1 MELLTDSDRP
11 EAGPYRLIAELGRG
25 GMGRVL
31 LGVAPDGRL
40 AAVKVVRSQFV
51 EDEGFRSR
59 FRREVEASS
68 RVSGACTAAVVD
80 ADADAPLPW
89 LASVFVPG
97 PALSTAVADTGPLP
111 AGAAAR
117 LAAGLATALAQI
129 HGAGLIHRDLKPS
142 NVLLAAD
149 GPRVIDFGIARA
161 TDSEGGTE
169 ITHTGWLVGSPAYM
183 SPEQAEGRELT
194 PASDVFSLGTVLVH
208 ACTGRSPFAG
218 TAAPQT
224 LYNVVHTEPDLGP
237 LPGALRG
244 LVSRC
249 LAKDPALRPGPAAIL
264 EAVGRIPPAVRPWP
278 AAVHH
283 LIDAQHADVLRVLG
297 LREDESTLVT
307 ESGTLA
313 VVRTPPEA
321 DTSRTAP
328 PGSDTPV
335 GGSFADLPT
344 ATAVPSERRPPE
356 GASGTGAP
364 GGADATGA
372 TAGTG
377 GGAPAGGAGNPAGS
391 DERAARN
398 ADAPGEAGVSGN
410 PAGTPGERAARG
422 AGVPGAGDGT
432 LPGGRPSRR
441 TLLLGALGVG
451 GAAAAVA
458 VPLVLDRGSKGS
470 GRGASGAGSSS
481 KSPSPSA
488 SASPSPS
495 PSPSYERT
503 SNALASAES
512 GTMLSAGRFGKDGRF
527 LAVGDR
533 DGFVELRDSS
543 TLEVLATLR
552 NDASAAESGVGD
564 LRFSPDGSLLAVVDD
579 HAAVTLWDVAS
590 RKVAATLRG
599 DSAQVETTVADCL
612 AFSPDG
618 RTLAYGADRTV
629 VVWDVPSRRRIARM
643 TDSADPEAE
652 YKAEDYIGALAFG
665 RDGRTLVH
673 CNNLGKLRFWDLGRR
688 RVTATVREPVDSIT
702 DLAVSP
708 DGSLL
713 AAATPEGVSILR
725 TDTRRVTERLAFSS
739 RTAFAV
745 EFSPDGRR
753 LAATEEGGRV
763 QVWSTGG
770 WEALATFERPSD
782 TPDGY
787 LRDAMAND
795 TVPQGLSFDPRGDR
809 LLETFDYHLV
819 IWTLPR

>member
-1 MELLTDSDRP
+1 
-11 EAGPYRLIAELGRG
+11 
-25 GMGRVL
+25 
-31 LGVAPDGRL
+31 
-40 AAVKVVRSQFV
+40 
-51 EDEGFRSR
+51 
-59 FRREVEASS
+59 
-68 RVSGACTAAVVD
+68 
-80 ADADAPLPW
+80 
-89 LASVFVPG
+89 
-97 PALSTAVADTGPLP
+97 
-111 AGAAAR
+111 
-117 LAAGLATALAQI
+117 
-129 HGAGLIHRDLKPS
+129 
-142 NVLLAAD
+142 
-149 GPRVIDFGIARA
+149 
-161 TDSEGGTE
+161 
-169 ITHTGWLVGSPAYM
+169 
-183 SPEQAEGRELT
+183 
-194 PASDVFSLGTVLVH
+194 
-208 ACTGRSPFAG
+208 
-218 TAAPQT
+218 
-224 LYNVVHTEPDLGP
+224 
-237 LPGALRG
+237 
-244 LVSRC
+244 
-249 LAKDPALRPGPAAIL
+249 
-264 EAVGRIPPAVRPWP
+264 
-278 AAVHH
+278 
-283 LIDAQHADVLRVLG
+283 
-297 LREDESTLVT
+297 
-307 ESGTLA
+307 
-313 VVRTPPEA
+313 
-321 DTSRTAP
+321 
-328 PGSDTPV
+328 
-335 GGSFADLPT
+335 
-344 ATAVPSERRPPE
+344 
-356 GASGTGAP
+356 
-364 GGADATGA
+364 
-372 TAGTG
+372 
-377 GGAPAGGAGNPAGS
+377 
-391 DERAARN
+391 
-398 ADAPGEAGVSGN
+398 
-410 PAGTPGERAARG
+410 
-422 AGVPGAGDGT
+422 
-432 LPGGRPSRR
+432 RPSRR

-599 DSAQVETTVADCL
+599 DSAQVETTVANCL

-629 VVWDVPSRRRIARM
+629 VVWDVPSRGRIARM

-688 RVTATVREPVDSIT
+688 RVTATVREPVDSIA

-753 LAATEEGGRV
+753 LAATEQGGTV
-763 QVWSTGG
+763 QVWSTSS

-782 TPDGY
+782 TLDGY

>member
-40 AAVKVVRSQFV
+40 VAVKVVRSQFV

-344 ATAVPSERRPPE
+344 ATAVPSGRRPPE
-356 GASGTGAP
+356 GASGTGAT
-364 GGADATGA
+364 GGAGATGA

-377 GGAPAGGAGNPAGS
+377 GGAPADGAGNPAGS
-391 DERAARN
+391 DGWAARG
-398 ADAPGEAGVSGN
+398 ADAPGEAGVSSN

-481 KSPSPSA
+481 ESPSPSA

-503 SNALASAES
+503 SNALASAKS
-512 GTMLSAGRFGKDGRF
+512 GTMLSAGRFSKDGRF

-533 DGFVELRDSS
+533 EGFVELRDSS

-552 NDASAAESGVGD
+552 NAASAAESGVGD

-688 RVTATVREPVDSIT
+688 RVTATVREPVDSIA

-739 RTAFAV
+739 RIAFAV

-753 LAATEEGGRV
+753 LAATEQGGTV
-763 QVWSTGG
+763 QVWSTSS

-782 TPDGY
+782 TLDGY